1 MSSQSIQIKKLNPS
15 IQIPEYQ
22 TNGSVGFDLAASQE
36 VTINPGEIQL
46 IPTGLVVKVP
56 VGLMLMLVSRSSTP
70 RKKGLTKPHSI
81 GIIDQDY
88 CGETDELKIQVYNF
102 TDSPVVINKGDRI
115 AQGIF
120 VPVVKAEFLEVDSHN
135 QESRGGFGSTG

>member
-1 MSSQSIQIKKLNPS
+1 MSSQSIQIKKLDPS

-102 TDSPVVINKGDRI
+102 TDSPVVLNKGDRI

>member
-1 MSSQSIQIKKLNPS
+1 MSSQAIQIKKLDPS

-22 TNGSVGFDLAASQE
+22 TQGSVGFDLAASQD

-102 TDSPVVINKGDRI
+102 TNQPVKIQKGDRI

-120 VPVVKAEFLEVDSHN
+120 VPVVKAQFVEVDSHN

>member
-1 MSSQSIQIKKLNPS
+1 MSSQSIQIKKLDPS

-22 TNGSVGFDLAASQE
+22 TQGSVGFDLAASQD

-102 TDSPVVINKGDRI
+102 TNQPVKIQKGDRI

-120 VPVVKAEFLEVDSHN
+120 VPVVKAQFVEVDSHN

>member
-1 MSSQSIQIKKLNPS
+1 MSSQSIQIKKLDPS
-15 IQIPEYQ
+15 LEIPQYQ
-22 TNGSVGFDLAASQE
+22 TNGSVGFDLPSSAD

-102 TDSPVVINKGDRI
+102 TNQPVKIQKGDRI

-120 VPVVKAEFLEVDSHN
+120 VPVVKAQFVEVDSHN

>member
-1 MSSQSIQIKKLNPS
+1 MSSQSIQIKKLDPS

>member
-1 MSSQSIQIKKLNPS
+1 MSSQSIQIKKLDPS
-15 IQIPEYQ
+15 IEIPQYQ
-22 TNGSVGFDLAASQE
+22 TNGSVGFDLPSSAD

-102 TDSPVVINKGDRI
+102 TNQPVKIQKGDRI

-120 VPVVKAEFLEVDSHN
+120 VPVVKAQFVEVDSHN

>member
-1 MSSQSIQIKKLNPS
+1 MSSQKIQIKKLDAS

-22 TNGSVGFDLAASQE
+22 TNGSVGFDLAASQQ
-36 VTINPGEIQL
+36 VTINPGEIML

-56 VGLMLMLVSRSSTP
+56 SGLMLMLVSRSSTP

-102 TDSPVVINKGDRI
+102 TEKSVTIEKGDRI

-120 VPVVKAEFLEVDSHN
+120 VPVIKAEFLEVTSHN

>member
-1 MSSQSIQIKKLNPS
+1 MSSQSIQIKKLDPS
-15 IQIPEYQ
+15 IEIPQYQ
-22 TNGSVGFDLAASQE
+22 TNGSVGFDLPSSAD

-102 TDSPVVINKGDRI
+102 TNQPVKIQKGDRI

-120 VPVVKAEFLEVDSHN
+120 VPVVKAQFVEVDSQN

>member
-1 MSSQSIQIKKLNPS
+1 MSSQSIQIKKLDPS

-36 VTINPGEIQL
+36 VTINPGEIKL

-102 TDSPVVINKGDRI
+102 TNAPVVIKKGDRI

>member
-1 MSSQSIQIKKLNPS
+1 MSSQSIQIKKLDPS

-102 TDSPVVINKGDRI
+102 TNQPVKIQKGDRI

-120 VPVVKAEFLEVDSHN
+120 VPVVKAQFIEVDSHN